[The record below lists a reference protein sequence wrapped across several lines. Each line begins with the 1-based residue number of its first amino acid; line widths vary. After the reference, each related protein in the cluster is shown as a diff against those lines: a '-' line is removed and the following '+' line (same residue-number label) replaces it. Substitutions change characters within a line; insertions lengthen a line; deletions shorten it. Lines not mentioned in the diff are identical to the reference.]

1 MDSKPSAPEYPAAPP
16 AYTEATVVYPPIQMP
31 AQAAATQ
38 QAPPHPHLQQQQ
50 QQPVYVVQQPQEIII
65 LQTAK
70 MAPSFDPYTEF
81 CPRCQT
87 NVMTRVERT
96 MGFCSWTMLFLGL
109 FVFFPLLCCF
119 CLDGFKDSRHAC
131 PNCGTI
137 LSYKRR

>member
-1 MDSKPSAPEYPAAPP
+1 MDTKPSAPVYPQAPP
-16 AYTEATVVYPPIQMP
+16 AYAEAAQGAPIPNVVYPPP
-31 AQAAATQ
+31 SS
-38 QAPPHPHLQQQQ
+38 
-50 QQPVYVVQQPQEIII
+50 QQPNMAQTVPQQPIYVVQQPQEIII
-65 LQTAK
+65 VQTAK
-70 MAPSFDPYTEF
+70 MAPSFDPYSEF

-87 NVMTRVERT
+87 NVTTRVERT

-119 CLDGFKDSRHAC
+119 CLDGFKDSRHSC